1 MFTALPTPLPF
12 LDDKRLVILG
22 TADAT
27 RLPTLPNVPTLAE
40 AGLPGFEFSAWAALL
55 APAGTPPEI
64 IDRLNAAANA
74 ALSDPEVHKQL
85 TALGYEVVGG
95 PPSALAA
102 LIERDYQAK
111 GDILRAANIHA
122 DSAAPAVIR
131 PAEQPVADRGGGN
144 RTTPLVRPGTGAR
157 QLINGITTI
166 APGGAIGL
174 DGQGVAV
181 IDDVEH
187 PVGPGDTSWIP
198 PGLPHYFRNVRIA
211 AEDRRSAR
219 RHQRQRISACS
230 SWSSMVSRRQRVCG
244 SCRRAG

>member
-1 MFTALPTPLPF
+1 MPTRP
-12 LDDKRLVILG
+12 
-22 TADAT
+22 
-27 RLPTLPNVPTLAE
+27 
-40 AGLPGFEFSAWAALL
+40 
-55 APAGTPPEI
+55 
-64 IDRLNAAANA
+64 
-74 ALSDPEVHKQL
+74 
-85 TALGYEVVGG
+85 
-95 PPSALAA
+95 
-102 LIERDYQAK
+102 
-111 GDILRAANIHA
+111 RA
-122 DSAAPAVIR
+122 AVIR

-144 RTTPLVRPGTGAR
+144 RTTPLVMPGTGAR

-166 APGGAIGL
+166 APGGAIGEHFHDCEGSVIGL

-219 RHQRQRISACS
+219 RHQRQRISDRQHGIVRAMTRKATGRAGARRRACS